1 MKNKWNRNASLEL
14 RNSCCVILLILC
26 AYFFS
31 GTYLQAQIDTSF
43 SRTKVTYTDY
53 LSMVGQ
59 KNLNYAAEKFNVNLA
74 DANIENAKVFPDPVI
89 GFGWFDNGM
98 RRMGMGYGFNSRLE
112 TTLEMGGKR
121 RSRIDLANSEKELT
135 NYLLLNYFRNLRAD
149 ATLFYLTA
157 LKNESLLDVIFSSY
171 QTMHRLATS
180 DSIRYKLGSITEID
194 ARQSNV
200 EAGFML
206 NNVFQSEVVWKM
218 SMIDL
223 GSLIRKTTLD
233 TLIYPTGDFTKFDR
247 DFTLSQLIV
256 EAQNNRADLLA
267 ALQNRDISDKM
278 VKLARA
284 NRILDLDLY
293 SGVTY
298 ASYDYNIV
306 APTPSFTQVNA
317 GLSIPLKFSN
327 KYAGD
332 LKMAHYS
339 GMQADAMYR
348 QIEIQIQN
356 EVAQAYY
363 NYLAVEKQVQQF
375 NNGLLNGAQKVLEG
389 KIYSYK
395 RGETT
400 LLEVLN
406 AQRTYNDV
414 HQAYHETLYNYAAAL
429 VELERAAG
437 IWDINF

>member
-1 MKNKWNRNASLEL
+1 
-14 RNSCCVILLILC
+14 
-26 AYFFS
+26 
-31 GTYLQAQIDTSF
+31 
-43 SRTKVTYTDY
+43 
-53 LSMVGQ
+53 
-59 KNLNYAAEKFNVNLA
+59 
-74 DANIENAKVFPDPVI
+74 
-89 GFGWFDNGM
+89 
-98 RRMGMGYGFNSRLE
+98 
-112 TTLEMGGKR
+112 
-121 RSRIDLANSEKELT
+121 
-135 NYLLLNYFRNLRAD
+135 LLLNYFRNLRAD

-157 LKNESLLDVIFSSY
+157 LKNESLLDVMLNSY

-194 ARQSNV
+194 AQQSNV

-223 GSLIRKTTLD
+223 GSLISKTTLD

-267 ALQNRDISDKM
+267 ALQNRDVSDKM

-332 LKMAHYS
+332 LKMAHYT
-339 GMQADAMYR
+339 GMQADAAYR

-363 NYLAVEKQVQQF
+363 NYMAVDKQVQQF
-375 NNGLLNGAQKVLEG
+375 NNGLLEGAQKVLEG

>member
-1 MKNKWNRNASLEL
+1 MSK
-14 RNSCCVILLILC
+14 
-26 AYFFS
+26 
-31 GTYLQAQIDTSF
+31 
-43 SRTKVTYTDY
+43 
-53 LSMVGQ
+53 
-59 KNLNYAAEKFNVNLA
+59 
-74 DANIENAKVFPDPVI
+74 
-89 GFGWFDNGM
+89 
-98 RRMGMGYGFNSRLE
+98 
-112 TTLEMGGKR
+112 
-121 RSRIDLANSEKELT
+121 
-135 NYLLLNYFRNLRAD
+135 
-149 ATLFYLTA
+149 
-157 LKNESLLDVIFSSY
+157 
-171 QTMHRLATS
+171 LATS
-180 DSIRYKLGSITEID
+180 DSIRFKLGSITEID
-194 ARQSNV
+194 AGQSRV

-206 NNVFQSEVVWKM
+206 NNVYQSEVVWKT
-218 SMIDL
+218 SLVDL
-223 GSLIRKTTLD
+223 GLLISKNTLD
-233 TLIYPTGDFTKFDR
+233 TLIYPVGDFTKFER
-247 DFTLSQLIV
+247 NFTLNQLII

-267 ALQNRDISDKM
+267 VLQNRNISDQM

-317 GLSIPLKFSN
+317 GISIPLKFSN

-339 GMQADAMYR
+339 GRQADALYR
-348 QIEIQIQN
+348 QAEIQIQN

-363 NYLAVEKQVQQF
+363 NYLAVRKQIQQY
-375 NNGLLNGAQKVLEG
+375 NNGLLEGAQRVLEG

-414 HQAYHETLYNYAAAL
+414 HQAYHETLYNFAAAL